1 MLSLGESVWG
11 FCGPR
16 VQSLPES
23 GARGKDLDIGDRWI
37 DSVSRFN
44 KALLSYYILRRL
56 VRLRYHSCGSSTVS
70 FLLQYS
76 LGAAPLGDAPMRDAN
91 DDRMREKEQEKW
103 SQGKENWESGI
114 MK

>member
-56 VRLRYHSCGSSTVS
+56 LDCHIIAVALALCLFVAVFIRS
-70 FLLQYS
+70 
-76 LGAAPLGDAPMRDAN
+76 GAAWRCPDA
-91 DDRMREKEQEKW
+91 
-103 SQGKENWESGI
+103 
-114 MK
+114 